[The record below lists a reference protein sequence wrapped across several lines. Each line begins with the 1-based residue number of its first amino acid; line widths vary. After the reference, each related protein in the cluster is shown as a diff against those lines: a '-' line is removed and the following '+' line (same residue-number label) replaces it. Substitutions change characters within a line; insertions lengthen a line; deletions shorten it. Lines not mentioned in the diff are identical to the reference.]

1 MYSNSGLHELDMT
14 IALYDTP
21 EVAKEDLDDHIRTIS
36 ARSLAGQFT
45 SPEVIG
51 DEPWFLPQNGKF
63 KTLTFRLGRLVILVE
78 GSRSRFA
85 AAGTEFLPMAVE
97 AVACQILFRSS
108 QQAKPIGTPAQ
119 VR

>member
-1 MYSNSGLHELDMT
+1 MDRHLRLPDRLLVP
-14 IALYDTP
+14 LYLGEAEGTQ
-21 EVAKEDLDDHIRTIS
+21 ALDDHIRTIS

-63 KTLTFRLGRLVILVE
+63 KTLTFRLGRMVVLVE
-78 GSRSRFA
+78 GSRSRLA
-85 AAGTEFLPMAVE
+85 AAGTEFPPMVVE
-97 AVACQILFRSS
+97 AAACQILFRSS
-108 QQAKPIGTPAQ
+108 QQAKLIGTPAQ